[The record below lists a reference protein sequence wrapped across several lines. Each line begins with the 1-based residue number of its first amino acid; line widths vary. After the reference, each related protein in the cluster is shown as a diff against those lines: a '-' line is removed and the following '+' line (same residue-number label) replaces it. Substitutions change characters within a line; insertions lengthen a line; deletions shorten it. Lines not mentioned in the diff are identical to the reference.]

1 VRLPSDQHRWPRVVL
16 ATGGM
21 LALLVGVSGIV
32 VGWRAAG
39 WLYSLLPVLQ
49 IDAAA
54 VGGAAVSLGLA
65 IVIVGIVQLVAAVR
79 LGRRSEWERTATV
92 TLTALVGATLASF
105 GVSAFTAAATANQ
118 PWLVAAGLVLLGGA
132 VAYGISAWL
141 LARPSV

>member
-16 ATGGM
+16 ATGGV

-32 VGWRAAG
+32 VGLRAAG
-39 WLYSLLPVLQ
+39 WLYSLLPALQ

-65 IVIVGIVQLVAAVR
+65 IGVVGVVQLVAAARV
-79 LGRRSEWERTATV
+79 GRRSEWERTATV
-92 TLTALVGATLASF
+92 TLTALMAATLASF
-105 GVSAFTAAATANQ
+105 GVTAFTAAATANQ
-118 PWLVAAGLVLLGGA
+118 PWLVVAGLVLTGAA
-132 VAYGISAWL
+132 VAYGASAWR

>member
-1 VRLPSDQHRWPRVVL
+1 VRLPSDQHRWPRIVL
-16 ATGGM
+16 ATGGV

-54 VGGAAVSLGLA
+54 VGGAAVSLGIA
-65 IVIVGIVQLVAAVR
+65 IGVVGIVQLAAAVR
-79 LGRRSEWERTATV
+79 VGRRSEWERTATI
-92 TLTALVGATLASF
+92 TLTALIGATLASF
-105 GVSAFTAAATANQ
+105 GVAAFTAAATASQ
-118 PWLVAAGLVLLGGA
+118 PWLVAAGLVLLGAA
-132 VAYGISAWL
+132 VAYGASAWR